1 MNEIVLP
8 LLFFIVSF
16 IYSSVGLGGGSSYTA
31 LMVIYGLNYKI
42 IPTISLTLNI
52 FVSFLGII
60 NFWRYGYGRIN
71 LILPFLIT
79 SIPMTY
85 IGGKLELPE
94 NIFYFI
100 LLCSLLVII
109 TKIYFFNSTKISLKL
124 YGFKKWSFILLSGG
138 ILGFIAGT
146 VGIGG
151 GIYLV
156 PIIFIFG
163 LGTEKEAAAAGIVFI
178 FVNSIVGLIPRIRL
192 QDINFGII
200 TPLIMAVMIGGFLGS
215 YLGSVKFKS
224 NTIQKIMGIVLIIGI
239 YSLFRKII

>member
-1 MNEIVLP
+1 LNEIVLP

-16 IYSSVGLGGGSSYTA
+16 IYSSVGLGGGSAYTA
-31 LMVIYGLNYKI
+31 LMVIFGLNYKI
-42 IPTISLTLNI
+42 IPTTSLTLNI
-52 FVSFLGII
+52 FVSSLGII

-79 SIPMTY
+79 SVPMTY
-85 IGGKLELPE
+85 LGGKLDLSEDF
-94 NIFYFI
+94 FYFI
-100 LLCSLLVII
+100 LFCSLLVMT

-124 YGFKKWSFILLSGG
+124 YGLRKWSFIFLSGG

-156 PIIFIFG
+156 PLIFIFG

-178 FVNSIVGLIPRIRL
+178 FVNSIVGIIPRFQL

-200 TPLIMAVMIGGFLGS
+200 TPLIIAVMIGGLLGS
-215 YLGSVKFKS
+215 YVGSVKFKS
-224 NTIQKIMGIVLIIGI
+224 NTIQKIMGIILIIGI
-239 YSLFRKII
+239 YSLLSKII